1 MISSV
6 QSLLA
11 MSAQD
16 TSPKLVQFGAF
27 ELDLHR
33 GELRKQGVKVKLQE
47 QPFMVLQLLLDN
59 PGEIISREQL
69 RSHVW
74 PANTFVEFDQSLYS
88 AMARLRDALGDSSES
103 PRFVET
109 VARRGYRFIAPVTV
123 PIVSAVSSSGVTP
136 AKSEPGRGGQQ
147 LIGLRRLP
155 TSLLAG
161 LVGGALLLV
170 TLLTFDLLGARTWL
184 YSRNHPIRSIAVLP
198 LENLSG
204 DPAQEYFA
212 DGMTDELITDL
223 AQVGN
228 LRVISRTSAMSYKGT
243 KKTLPQ
249 IARELNVDAVLE
261 GSVVRSGDRVRITAQ
276 LIQAQED
283 RHIWAHSYERDLR
296 NVLALQGEIARD
308 IVGEV
313 RGSLRPAPSAR
324 PVNPES
330 YEAYLRGRHDLN
342 KATSEADLE
351 SSISNFQLA
360 IAKDPQSGLAYSGL
374 AVAYAALADFYRAP
388 KEVMPRAREA
398 ATRALQ
404 LDETLSEAH
413 DALGWVE
420 FAYEWNWP
428 LAEQHLKRAL
438 ELNPYN
444 ALAHDHYAYFLASL
458 RGRDE
463 AFAENQLARELDPFS
478 LTILADSSFYFYMG
492 RQYDRAIDQG
502 QKALQ
507 LDPRCYTCRTYVALA
522 EVQKGQFRE
531 ATQEIEPVKFPEAA
545 PIDVATTVSILALA
559 GEMTRATFLEKSLQ
573 VQLKQRY
580 VCPYEIATGYTAL
593 GKKEDAF
600 KWLQKSYEARSIC
613 MIWLNSEPRFDPLR
627 SDPRFA
633 ALVRQ
638 VGLPERH

>member
-1 MISSV
+1 
-6 QSLLA
+6 

-27 ELDLHR
+27 ELDLNR
-33 GELRKQGVKVKLQE
+33 GELRKQGAKVRLQK
-47 QPFMVLQLLLDN
+47 QPLKVLQLLLDN

-74 PANTFVEFDQSLYS
+74 PADTFVEFDQSLYS
-88 AMARLRDALGDSSES
+88 AMARLRDVLGDTSES

-109 VARRGYRFIAPVTV
+109 VAGRGYRFIAPV
-123 PIVSAVSSSGVTP
+123 SEP
-136 AKSEPGRGGQQ
+136 AFPAISPNGDIRAKTEPGRRVPR
-147 LIGLRRLP
+147 LAAFPRIG

-161 LVGGALLLV
+161 SAGGALLLAV
-170 TLLTFDLLGARTWL
+170 ALAFNLLGARSWF
-184 YSRNHPIRSIAVLP
+184 YSRSHPIRSIAVLP

-204 DPAQEYFA
+204 DPGQEYFA
-212 DGMTDELITDL
+212 DGMTDELITEL
-223 AQVGN
+223 AQTGD
-228 LRVISRTSAMSYKGT
+228 LRVISRTSAMSYKST
-243 KKTLPQ
+243 KKDLPQ

-261 GSVVRSGDRVRITAQ
+261 GSVARSGDRVRITAQ
-276 LIQAQED
+276 LIQAPGD

-296 NVLALQGEIARD
+296 DVLALQTAIAHD

-313 RGSLRPAPSAR
+313 RANLRSTAAAR
-324 PVNPES
+324 QVNPES
-330 YEAYLRGRHDLN
+330 YEAYLRGRHDLDN
-342 KATSEADLE
+342 ATSEADLE

-374 AVAYAALADFYRAP
+374 AVTYAALADFYRAP
-388 KEVMPRAREA
+388 KEVMPKAEEA
-398 ATRALQ
+398 ATRALH

-444 ALAHDHYAYFLASL
+444 AQAHDHYAYFLSAL

-492 RQYDRAIDQG
+492 RQYDRAIEQG

-507 LDPRCYTCRTYVALA
+507 LDPNCYTCRTYVALS

-531 ATQEIEPVKFPEAA
+531 ATEEIEPVKFPEAA
-545 PIDVATTVSILALA
+545 PIDVATNVSILALA
-559 GEMTRATFLEKSLQ
+559 GETTRATSEQKSLQ
-573 VQLKQRY
+573 LQMTQRY
-580 VCPYEIATGYTAL
+580 VCPYEVATGYTAL
-593 GKKEDAF
+593 GKKDDAF
-600 KWLQKSYEARSIC
+600 KWLQKSYEAHSIC
-613 MIWLNSEPRFDPLR
+613 VIWLNSEPRFDPLR

-638 VGLPERH
+638 VGLPERK

>member
-1 MISSV
+1 M
-6 QSLLA
+6 L
-11 MSAQD
+11 AQD
-16 TSPKLVQFGAF
+16 TKPKVLQFGVF
-27 ELDLHR
+27 ELDLQR
-33 GELRKQGVKVKLQE
+33 GELRKEGVKVKLQD
-47 QPFMVLQLLLDN
+47 QPLKVLQFLLEN
-59 PGEIISREQL
+59 PGQIVTREQL
-69 RSHVW
+69 RAHVW
-74 PANTFVEFDQSLYS
+74 PADTFVEFDQGLYS
-88 AMARLRDALGDSSES
+88 AMARLRDTLGDASEN
-103 PRFVET
+103 PRFIQT
-109 VARRGYRFIAPVTV
+109 VARRGYKFIAPVT
-123 PIVSAVSSSGVTP
+123 
-136 AKSEPGRGGQQ
+136 
-147 LIGLRRLP
+147 
-155 TSLLAG
+155 LLAG
-161 LVGGALLLV
+161 ESSSEISPKTVVSRGPWVHRWTSTALAGLLGGTFLLV
-170 TLLTFDLLGARTWL
+170 VVFGFDLSGAREWL
-184 YSRNHPIRSIAVLP
+184 RSRISPIRSLVVLP
-198 LENLSG
+198 LQNLSN
-204 DPAQEYFA
+204 DPQQDYFA
-212 DGMTDELITDL
+212 DGMTDELITEL

-228 LRVISRTSAMSYKGT
+228 LRVISRTSAMSYKST

-276 LIQAQED
+276 LIQAQGD

-313 RGSLRPAPSAR
+313 RANLRPTPSAR

-342 KATSEADLE
+342 NATSEANLV

-360 IAKDPQSGLAYSGL
+360 IAQDPQSGLAYSGL
-374 AVAYAALADFYRAP
+374 AEAYAALADFYRAP
-388 KEVMPRAREA
+388 REVMPKAREA
-398 ATRALQ
+398 ATRALH

-428 LAEQHLKRAL
+428 LAEQDLKRAL

-444 ALAHDHYAYFLASL
+444 AMAHDHYAYFLASL

-507 LDPRCYTCRTYVALA
+507 LDPSCYTCRTYVALS
-522 EVQKGQFRE
+522 EMQKGQFRE

-559 GEMTRATFLEKSLQ
+559 GETTRARSLEKSLQ
-573 VQLKQRY
+573 VQMMQRY
-580 VCPYEIATGYTAL
+580 VCPYEIATGYAAL
-593 GKKEDAF
+593 GNKEDAF
-600 KWLQKSYEARSIC
+600 KWLQKSYEAHSIC
-613 MIWLNSEPRFDPLR
+613 LIWMNSEPRFDSLR

-633 ALVRQ
+633 ALARQ
-638 VGLPERH
+638 VGLPERN

>member
-1 MISSV
+1 MP
-6 QSLLA
+6 A
-11 MSAQD
+11 SA
-16 TSPKLVQFGAF
+16 SRPEHVLFGVF
-27 ELDLHR
+27 ELDVQNA
-33 GELRKQGVKVKLQE
+33 ELRKSGVKVKLQE
-47 QPFMVLQLLLDN
+47 QPLRILQTLLEKH
-59 PGEIISREQL
+59 GQIVTREEL
-69 RSHVW
+69 RGRIW
-74 PANTFVEFDQSLYS
+74 PANTFVEFDQGLYN
-88 AMARLRDALGDSSES
+88 AMARLRDALGDASEN
-103 PRFVET
+103 PRFIQT
-109 VARRGYRFIAPVTV
+109 VARRGYKFIAPVTLT
-123 PIVSAVSSSGVTP
+123 AGESSSEVSPKTEVSRWSWVHRWISGV
-136 AKSEPGRGGQQ
+136 
-147 LIGLRRLP
+147 
-155 TSLLAG
+155 LAG
-161 LVGGALLLV
+161 LLGAALLLV
-170 TLLTFDLLGARTWL
+170 VVFGFDVAGAREWL
-184 YSRNHPIRSIAVLP
+184 RSRTSPIRSLAVLP
-198 LENLSG
+198 LQNLSN
-204 DPAQEYFA
+204 DAQQDYFA
-212 DGMTDELITDL
+212 DGMTDELITEL

-228 LRVISRTSAMSYKGT
+228 LRVISRTSAMSYKST

-276 LIQAQED
+276 LIQAQGD

-296 NVLALQGEIARD
+296 NVLALQGEIACD

-313 RGSLRPAPSAR
+313 RANLRPTPSAR
-324 PVNPES
+324 LVNPES

-360 IAKDPQSGLAYSGL
+360 IAKDPQSGLAFSGL

-388 KEVMPRAREA
+388 NEVMPKAKEA
-398 ATRALQ
+398 ATRALHI
-404 LDETLSEAH
+404 DETLSEAH

-458 RGRDE
+458 RGKDE

-478 LTILADSSFYFYMG
+478 LAILTDSSFYFYMG

-507 LDPRCYTCRTYVALA
+507 LDPSCYTCRTIIALS

-559 GEMTRATFLEKSLQ
+559 GETTRARSLERSLQ
-573 VQLKQRY
+573 AETMKRY
-580 VCPYEIATGYTAL
+580 VCPYEVATGFTAL
-593 GKKEDAF
+593 GQKDDAF
-600 KWLQKSYEARSIC
+600 KWLQKSYEAHSIC
-613 MIWLNSEPRFDPLR
+613 VIWLNSEPRFDPLR
-627 SDPRFA
+627 SDPRFV
-633 ALVRQ
+633 ALVQQ
-638 VGLPERH
+638 VGLPERN

>member
-1 MISSV
+1 MP
-6 QSLLA
+6 
-11 MSAQD
+11 AQE
-16 TSPKLVQFGAF
+16 TSPKVLQFGVF
-27 ELDLHR
+27 ELDLRR
-33 GELRKQGVKVKLQE
+33 GELRKEGVKVKLQD
-47 QPFMVLQLLLDN
+47 QSLKVLQFLLEN
-59 PGEIISREQL
+59 SGQIVTREQL
-69 RSHVW
+69 RAHVW
-74 PANTFVEFDQSLYS
+74 PADTFVEFDQGLYS
-88 AMARLRDALGDSSES
+88 ALARLRDKLGDASEN
-103 PRFVET
+103 PRFIQT
-109 VARRGYRFIAPVTV
+109 VARRGYKFIAPVTQ
-123 PIVSAVSSSGVTP
+123 PAGESSSEISPRTEVSRWP
-136 AKSEPGRGGQQ
+136 WVHPWIS
-147 LIGLRRLP
+147 
-155 TSLLAG
+155 SLLAG
-161 LVGGALLLV
+161 LLGGALLLV
-170 TLLTFDLLGARTWL
+170 VVFGFDVAGAREWL
-184 YSRNHPIRSIAVLP
+184 RSRISPIRSLAVLP
-198 LENLSG
+198 LQNLSN
-204 DPAQEYFA
+204 DPQQDYFA
-212 DGMTDELITDL
+212 DGMTDELITEL
-223 AQVGN
+223 AQIGS

-276 LIQAQED
+276 LIQAQGD
-283 RHIWAHSYERDLR
+283 RHIWARSYERDLR
-296 NVLALQGEIARD
+296 SVLALQGEIARD

-313 RGSLRPAPSAR
+313 RANLRPTSSAR
-324 PVNPES
+324 QVNPES

-342 KATSEADLE
+342 NATSEADLQ

-388 KEVMPRAREA
+388 KEVMPKAKDA
-398 ATRALQ
+398 ATDALH

-428 LAEQHLKRAL
+428 LAEEHLKRAL

-478 LTILADSSFYFYMG
+478 LAVLADSSFYFYMG

-507 LDPRCYTCRTYVALA
+507 LDPRCYTCRTYVALS
-522 EVQKGQFRE
+522 EVQKGQFSE

-559 GEMTRATFLEKSLQ
+559 GETTRASSLEKSLQ
-573 VQLKQRY
+573 VQMAQRY
-580 VCPYEIATGYTAL
+580 ICPYEVATAYTAL
-593 GKKEDAF
+593 GKKDDAF

-613 MIWLNSEPRFDPLR
+613 VIWLNSEPRFDSLR

-638 VGLPERH
+638 VGLPERN

>member
-1 MISSV
+1 MPAPAS
-6 QSLLA
+6 
-11 MSAQD
+11 
-16 TSPKLVQFGAF
+16 TTERVQFGVF
-27 ELDLHR
+27 ELDLQNA
-33 GELRKQGVKVKLQE
+33 ELRKSGVKVKLQE
-47 QPFMVLQLLLDN
+47 QPLKILQTLLEN
-59 PGEIISREQL
+59 PGQIVTREEL
-69 RSHVW
+69 RGRIW
-74 PANTFVEFDQSLYS
+74 PANTFVEFDQGLYN
-88 AMARLRDALGDSSES
+88 AMARLRDALGDASEN
-103 PRFVET
+103 PRFIQT
-109 VARRGYRFIAPVTV
+109 VARRGYKFIAPVTL
-123 PIVSAVSSSGVTP
+123 PAGESSPEISPKTEVSRWPWVHRWISSV
-136 AKSEPGRGGQQ
+136 
-147 LIGLRRLP
+147 
-155 TSLLAG
+155 LAG
-161 LVGGALLLV
+161 LLGGALLLV
-170 TLLTFDLLGARTWL
+170 VVFGFDVAGAREWL
-184 YSRNHPIRSIAVLP
+184 RSRISPIRSLAVLP
-198 LENLSG
+198 LQNLSN
-204 DPAQEYFA
+204 DPQQDYFA
-212 DGMTDELITDL
+212 DEMTDELITEL

-276 LIQAQED
+276 LIQAQGD

-313 RGSLRPAPSAR
+313 RANLRPTPSAR
-324 PVNPES
+324 QVNPES

-342 KATSEADLE
+342 NATSEADLE

-360 IAKDPQSGLAYSGL
+360 IAKNPQSGLAYSGL

-388 KEVMPRAREA
+388 KEVMPKAKEA
-398 ATRALQ
+398 ATRALH

-428 LAEQHLKRAL
+428 LAEQNLKRAL

-478 LTILADSSFYFYMG
+478 LAILADSSFYFYMG

-507 LDPRCYTCRTYVALA
+507 LDPRCYTCRTYVALS

-559 GEMTRATFLEKSLQ
+559 GETTRATSLEKSLQ
-573 VQLKQRY
+573 VQMMQRY
-580 VCPYEIATGYTAL
+580 VCPYEVATGYTAL
-593 GKKEDAF
+593 GKKDDAF
-600 KWLQKSYEARSIC
+600 KWLQKSYEAHSIC
-613 MIWLNSEPRFDPLR
+613 LIWLNSEPRFDPLR

-638 VGLPERH
+638 VGLPERN

>member
-1 MISSV
+1 MPASASS
-6 QSLLA
+6 
-11 MSAQD
+11 
-16 TSPKLVQFGAF
+16 TEHVQFGVF
-27 ELDLHR
+27 ELDLHNA
-33 GELRKQGVKVKLQE
+33 ELRKSGVKVKLQE
-47 QPFMVLQLLLDN
+47 QPLKILQTLLEK
-59 PGEIISREQL
+59 PGEIVTREEL
-69 RSHVW
+69 RGRIW
-74 PANTFVEFDQSLYS
+74 PANTFVEFDQGLYN
-88 AMARLRDALGDSSES
+88 AMARLRDALGDASEN
-103 PRFVET
+103 PRFIQT
-109 VARRGYRFIAPVTV
+109 VARRGYKFIAPVTLT
-123 PIVSAVSSSGVTP
+123 AGESSSEVSPKTEVSRWSWVHRWISGV
-136 AKSEPGRGGQQ
+136 
-147 LIGLRRLP
+147 
-155 TSLLAG
+155 LAG
-161 LVGGALLLV
+161 LLGAALLLV
-170 TLLTFDLLGARTWL
+170 VVFGFDVAGAREWL
-184 YSRNHPIRSIAVLP
+184 RSRTSPIRSLAVLP
-198 LENLSG
+198 LQNLSN
-204 DPAQEYFA
+204 DAQQDYFA
-212 DGMTDELITDL
+212 DGMTDELITEL

-228 LRVISRTSAMSYKGT
+228 LRVISRTSAMSYKST

-276 LIQAQED
+276 LIQAQGD

-313 RGSLRPAPSAR
+313 RANLRPTPSAR
-324 PVNPES
+324 LVNPES

-360 IAKDPQSGLAYSGL
+360 IAKDPQSGLAFSGL

-388 KEVMPRAREA
+388 NEVMPKAKEA
-398 ATRALQ
+398 ATRALHI
-404 LDETLSEAH
+404 DETLSEAH

-458 RGRDE
+458 RGKDE

-478 LTILADSSFYFYMG
+478 LAILTDSSFYFYMG

-507 LDPRCYTCRTYVALA
+507 LDPSCYTCRTIIALS

-559 GEMTRATFLEKSLQ
+559 GETTRARSLERSLQ
-573 VQLKQRY
+573 AETMKRY
-580 VCPYEIATGYTAL
+580 VCPYEVATGFTAL
-593 GKKEDAF
+593 GQKDDAF
-600 KWLQKSYEARSIC
+600 KWLQKSYEAHSIC
-613 MIWLNSEPRFDPLR
+613 VIWLNSEPRFDPLR
-627 SDPRFA
+627 SDPRFV
-633 ALVRQ
+633 ALVQQ
-638 VGLPERH
+638 VGLPERN

>member
-1 MISSV
+1 MP
-6 QSLLA
+6 
-11 MSAQD
+11 AQD
-16 TSPKLVQFGAF
+16 TSPKIVQFGAF
-27 ELDLHR
+27 ELDLQR
-33 GELRKQGVKVKLQE
+33 GELRKRGIKIKLQE
-47 QPFMVLQLLLDN
+47 QPLKVLQLLLDN

-88 AMARLRDALGDSSES
+88 AMARLRDALGDTSES

-123 PIVSAVSSSGVTP
+123 PIVSAVSPNGDTP
-136 AKSEPGRGGQQ
+136 VKSEPGRGGQQ
-147 LIGLRRLP
+147 LIRLRRP
-155 TSLLAG
+155 VTSLLVG

-170 TLLTFDLLGARTWL
+170 IILTFDLLDSRTWL
-184 YSRNHPIRSIAVLP
+184 YSRTHPIRSIAVLP

-212 DGMTDELITDL
+212 DGMTDELITEL

-228 LRVISRTSAMSYKGT
+228 LLVISRTSAMSYKST

-276 LIQAQED
+276 LIQAQGD

-313 RGSLRPAPSAR
+313 RANLRPTPSAR
-324 PVNPES
+324 QVNPES

-342 KATSEADLE
+342 NATSEANLE

-360 IAKDPQSGLAYSGL
+360 IGQDSQSGLAYSGL

-388 KEVMPRAREA
+388 KEVMPKAKEA
-398 ATRALQ
+398 ATRALY

-420 FAYEWNWP
+420 FAYEWNWQ

-502 QKALQ
+502 RKALQ
-507 LDPRCYTCRTYVALA
+507 LDPSCYTCRTYVALS
-522 EVQKGQFRE
+522 EVQKGDFRE
-531 ATQEIEPVKFPEAA
+531 ATQEIEPVKFPDAA

-559 GEMTRATFLEKSLQ
+559 GETTRARSLEKSLQ
-573 VQLKQRY
+573 VQLMPRY
-580 VCPYEIATGYTAL
+580 VCPYEIATGYAAL
-593 GKKEDAF
+593 GKKDDAF
-600 KWLQKSYEARSIC
+600 KWLQKSYEAHSIC
-613 MIWLNSEPRFDPLR
+613 LIWMNSEPRLDSLR

-633 ALVRQ
+633 VLLRQ
-638 VGLPERH
+638 VGLPERN

>member
-1 MISSV
+1 MPASASS
-6 QSLLA
+6 
-11 MSAQD
+11 
-16 TSPKLVQFGAF
+16 TERVQFGVF
-27 ELDLHR
+27 ELDLQNA
-33 GELRKQGVKVKLQE
+33 ELRKSGVKVKLQE
-47 QPFMVLQLLLDN
+47 QPLKILQTLLEN
-59 PGEIISREQL
+59 PGKIVAREEL
-69 RSHVW
+69 RGRIW
-74 PANTFVEFDQSLYS
+74 PANTFVEFNQGLYN
-88 AMARLRDALGDSSES
+88 AMARLRDALGDTSEN
-103 PRFVET
+103 PRFIQT
-109 VARRGYRFIAPVTV
+109 VARRGYKFIAPVTLSAGESSPEV
-123 PIVSAVSSSGVTP
+123 NTKTEVSRWPWVHRWIPGV
-136 AKSEPGRGGQQ
+136 
-147 LIGLRRLP
+147 
-155 TSLLAG
+155 LAG
-161 LVGGALLLV
+161 LLGGALLLV
-170 TLLTFDLLGARTWL
+170 VMFGLDVAGTREWMRSRT
-184 YSRNHPIRSIAVLP
+184 SPIRSLAVLP
-198 LENLSG
+198 LQNLSN
-204 DPAQEYFA
+204 DAQQDYFA
-212 DGMTDELITDL
+212 DGMTDELITEL
-223 AQVGN
+223 AQVGH
-228 LRVISRTSAMSYKGT
+228 LRVISRTSAMSYKST

-276 LIQAQED
+276 LIQAQGD

-313 RGSLRPAPSAR
+313 RANLRPTPSAR
-324 PVNPES
+324 QVNPES

-388 KEVMPRAREA
+388 NEVMPKAKEA
-398 ATRALQ
+398 ATRALH

-420 FAYEWNWP
+420 FAYEWNWS

-458 RGRDE
+458 RGKDE

-478 LTILADSSFYFYMG
+478 LAILTDSSFYFYMG

-507 LDPRCYTCRTYVALA
+507 LDPSCYTCRTLIALS

-559 GEMTRATFLEKSLQ
+559 GETTRARSLEKSLQ
-573 VQLKQRY
+573 VQVTKRY
-580 VCPYEIATGYTAL
+580 LCPYEVATGFTAL
-593 GKKEDAF
+593 GMKDDAF
-600 KWLQKSYEARSIC
+600 KSLQKSYEAHSIC

-627 SDPRFA
+627 SDPRFV

-638 VGLPERH
+638 VGLPERN

>member
-1 MISSV
+1 MPAPAS
-6 QSLLA
+6 
-11 MSAQD
+11 
-16 TSPKLVQFGAF
+16 TTERVQFGVF
-27 ELDLHR
+27 ELDLQNA
-33 GELRKQGVKVKLQE
+33 ELRKSGVKVKLQE
-47 QPFMVLQLLLDN
+47 QPLKILQTLLEN
-59 PGEIISREQL
+59 PGQIVTREEL
-69 RSHVW
+69 RGRIW
-74 PANTFVEFDQSLYS
+74 PANTFVEFDQGLYN
-88 AMARLRDALGDSSES
+88 AMARLRDALGDASEN
-103 PRFVET
+103 PRFIQT
-109 VARRGYRFIAPVTV
+109 VARRGYKFIAPVTL
-123 PIVSAVSSSGVTP
+123 PAGESSPEISPKTEVSRWPWVHRWISSV
-136 AKSEPGRGGQQ
+136 
-147 LIGLRRLP
+147 
-155 TSLLAG
+155 LAG
-161 LVGGALLLV
+161 LLGGALLLV
-170 TLLTFDLLGARTWL
+170 VVFGFDVAGAREWL
-184 YSRNHPIRSIAVLP
+184 RSRISPIRSLAVLP
-198 LENLSG
+198 LQNLSN
-204 DPAQEYFA
+204 DPQQDYFA
-212 DGMTDELITDL
+212 DGMTDELITEL

-276 LIQAQED
+276 LIQAQGD

-313 RGSLRPAPSAR
+313 RANLRPTPSAR
-324 PVNPES
+324 QVNPES

-342 KATSEADLE
+342 NATSEADLE

-360 IAKDPQSGLAYSGL
+360 IAKNPQSGLAYSGL

-388 KEVMPRAREA
+388 KEVMPKAKEA
-398 ATRALQ
+398 ATRALH

-428 LAEQHLKRAL
+428 LAEQNLKRAL

-507 LDPRCYTCRTYVALA
+507 LDPRCYTCRTYVALS

-559 GEMTRATFLEKSLQ
+559 GETTRATSLEKSLQ
-573 VQLKQRY
+573 VQMMQRY
-580 VCPYEIATGYTAL
+580 VCPYEVATGYTAL
-593 GKKEDAF
+593 GKKDDAF
-600 KWLQKSYEARSIC
+600 KWLQKSYEAHSIC
-613 MIWLNSEPRFDPLR
+613 LIWLNSEPRFDPLR

-638 VGLPERH
+638 VGLPERN

>member
-1 MISSV
+1 MPAPAS
-6 QSLLA
+6 
-11 MSAQD
+11 
-16 TSPKLVQFGAF
+16 TTERVQFGVF
-27 ELDLHR
+27 ELDLQNA
-33 GELRKQGVKVKLQE
+33 ELRKSGVKVKLQE
-47 QPFMVLQLLLDN
+47 QPLKILQTLLEN
-59 PGEIISREQL
+59 PGQIVTREEL
-69 RSHVW
+69 RGRIW
-74 PANTFVEFDQSLYS
+74 PANTFVEFDQGLYN
-88 AMARLRDALGDSSES
+88 AMARLRDALGDASEN
-103 PRFVET
+103 PRFIQT
-109 VARRGYRFIAPVTV
+109 VARRGYKFIAPVTL
-123 PIVSAVSSSGVTP
+123 PAGESSPEISPKTEVSRWPWVHRWISSV
-136 AKSEPGRGGQQ
+136 
-147 LIGLRRLP
+147 
-155 TSLLAG
+155 LAG
-161 LVGGALLLV
+161 LLGGALLLV
-170 TLLTFDLLGARTWL
+170 VVFGFDVAGAREWL
-184 YSRNHPIRSIAVLP
+184 RSRISPIRSLAVLP
-198 LENLSG
+198 LQNLSN
-204 DPAQEYFA
+204 DPQQDYFA
-212 DGMTDELITDL
+212 DGMTDELITEL

-276 LIQAQED
+276 LIQAQGD

-313 RGSLRPAPSAR
+313 RANLRPTPSAR
-324 PVNPES
+324 QVNPES

-342 KATSEADLE
+342 NATSEADLE

-360 IAKDPQSGLAYSGL
+360 IAKNPQSGLAYSGL

-388 KEVMPRAREA
+388 KEVMPKAKEA
-398 ATRALQ
+398 ATRALH

-428 LAEQHLKRAL
+428 LAEQNLKRAL

-478 LTILADSSFYFYMG
+478 LAILADSSFYFYMG

-507 LDPRCYTCRTYVALA
+507 LDPRCYTCRTYVALS

-559 GEMTRATFLEKSLQ
+559 GETTRATSLEKSLQ
-573 VQLKQRY
+573 VQMMQRY
-580 VCPYEIATGYTAL
+580 VCPYEVATGYTAL
-593 GKKEDAF
+593 GKKDDAF
-600 KWLQKSYEARSIC
+600 KWLQKSYEAHSIC
-613 MIWLNSEPRFDPLR
+613 LIWLNSEPRFDPLR

-638 VGLPERH
+638 VGLPERN